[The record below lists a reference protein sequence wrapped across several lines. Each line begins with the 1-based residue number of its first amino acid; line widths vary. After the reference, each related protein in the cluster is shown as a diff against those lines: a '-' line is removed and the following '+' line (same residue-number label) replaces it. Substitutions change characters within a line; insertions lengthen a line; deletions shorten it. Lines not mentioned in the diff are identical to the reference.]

1 MNVTLKHNG
10 LPENIGRFGLLSM
23 IKGLASSLKLTG
35 REIQYLEAA
44 IRRCGDVDFEKGSIC
59 AHWARVDTIAKE
71 LGCTPRQ
78 VNSIEKSLAKKKFIV
93 RTTGP
98 NGHRFGVR
106 GTSEKINFVSGI
118 NLAPMINR
126 CRGYAVLKRIRD
138 IHDHVLAATRYE
150 IQLIRRKIRDTKDA
164 LLMEK
169 SDQVLPGG
177 RTSIIRNLEQLNAI
191 HEALLAVLAQ
201 IDPKHGLTET
211 SDGQSKSADAL
222 EVSGQPNIQT
232 QKIKN
237 ICIMPTRKAAGPL
250 SVRQMLLLATPQY
263 RELVQ
268 ALGGPTQTNFVEASS
283 QMCHNIGI
291 SADLWGEAC
300 LAFGRDRAALYVLVL
315 DRNRRLPAEHK
326 YHRSNAGG
334 SLVGMIR
341 KGSNSLNLNGL
352 FRAMQSYPE
361 DDGCN
366 AAPFHPSIAKRPPED
381 DFAIGRRLPAIF
393 AGMNSLRVGVQT

>member
-10 LPENIGRFGLLSM
+10 LPENVSRFGLLSM
-23 IKGLASSLKLTG
+23 VKGLASSLKLTG

-59 AHWARVDTIAKE
+59 AHWARVDTIAQE

-126 CRGYAVLKRIRD
+126 CRGYAVLKRARD

-164 LLMEK
+164 LLIEK

-191 HEALLAVLAQ
+191 HEALLAVLTQ
-201 IDPKHGLTET
+201 IDPKHGLTDT

-232 QKIKN
+232 QNIKN
-237 ICIMPTRKAAGPL
+237 ICITPTRKAARPL

-268 ALGGPTQTNFVEASS
+268 ALGGPTPANFVEASS
-283 QMCHNIGI
+283 QMCHDLHI
-291 SADLWGEAC
+291 SGDVWGEAC
-300 LAFGRDRAALYVLVL
+300 LAFGRDRAAIYVMVL
-315 DRNRRLPAEHK
+315 DRNRRLPVGHEF
-326 YHRSNAGG
+326 HRSNPGG

-341 KGSNSLNLNGL
+341 KRRNSLNLNGL
-352 FRAMQSYPE
+352 LRAMQRYPE
-361 DDGCN
+361 GVGGN
-366 AAPFHPSIAKRPPED
+366 VAAFHQSIARRPLED

-393 AGMNSLRVGVQT
+393 ANMRSFHFGRSV